1 MSRARFARYG
11 VNKGAKEADSAI
23 PGATVAQPTFLEGNR
38 QALIAVVP
46 MSHTAH
52 IPSHRKPRRSASK
65 LALRAGVAG
74 GVLGTIA
81 VAGAAGPANAEP
93 VTETIEM
100 PTLGSLDTAGL
111 ASAVAASAEASQQ
124 EALDQSLE
132 SQENAALQKAA
143 KEAKKAKA
151 EADRKAEAERAE
163 KARAEAEAKAKAEQ
177 ERLEAEARASRDRER
192 TQLRTTSTSD
202 NSSSGSNASDSGS
215 STGSSDSGSSTG
227 SSNNETQAPSGSA
240 ASIVAFARAQVGD
253 AYVRGGTG
261 PNSWDC
267 SGLVQ
272 AAYAQA
278 GIDLPRIS
286 YDQSSMGTSVSLS
299 NLQPGDILYW
309 GSRSGSYHVAI
320 YVGGGKYVGA
330 QNSSTGVVEHS
341 LDWDTPSGAVRIL

>member
-1 MSRARFARYG
+1 MS
-11 VNKGAKEADSAI
+11 
-23 PGATVAQPTFLEGNR
+23 Q
-38 QALIAVVP
+38 
-46 MSHTAH
+46 TAH

-74 GVLGTIA
+74 GVLSTIA

-100 PTLGSLDTAGL
+100 PTLGSLDTDL
-111 ASAVAASAEASQQ
+111 ASAVSASAEASQQ
-124 EALDQSLE
+124 EALDLSLQT
-132 SQENAALQKAA
+132 QERIALEKAA
-143 KEAKKAKA
+143 KDAKKAKA
-151 EADRKAEAERAE
+151 DADRKAAAEKAE
-163 KARAEAEAKAKAEQ
+163 KARAE
-177 ERLEAEARASRDRER
+177 ERERASRTQTR
-192 TQLRTTSTSD
+192 TQL
-202 NSSSGSNASDSGS
+202 SDSGS
-215 STGSSDSGSSTG
+215 SASSDSGSSS
-227 SSNNETQAPSGSA
+227 SSNTQAPTGSA
-240 ASIVAFARAQVGD
+240 AAIVAFARAQVGD

-272 AAYAQA
+272 AAYRQA

-286 YDQSSMGTSVSLS
+286 GDQSSMGTSVSLS

-330 QNSSTGVVEHS
+330 QNPSTGVVERS

>member
-1 MSRARFARYG
+1 
-11 VNKGAKEADSAI
+11 
-23 PGATVAQPTFLEGNR
+23 
-38 QALIAVVP
+38 

-65 LALRAGVAG
+65 MALRAGVAG

-100 PTLGSLDTAGL
+100 PTLGSLADGTGL

-124 EALDQSLE
+124 EALDQSLQT
-132 SQENAALQKAA
+132 QEDAALQKAA
-143 KEAKKAKA
+143 KEAKQAKA
-151 EADRKAEAERAE
+151 EAERKAAAERAE
-163 KARAEAEAKAKAEQ
+163 KARLKAEQ
-177 ERLEAEARASRDRER
+177 ERRDAAERASRDTAR
-192 TQLRTTSTSD
+192 TQLSTTSS
-202 NSSSGSNASDSGS
+202 
-215 STGSSDSGSSTG
+215 SSDSGSSSSDSG
-227 SSNNETQAPSGSA
+227 SAASQNETRTQAPSGA
-240 ASIVAFARAQVGD
+240 AATIVAFARAQIGD
-253 AYVRGGTG
+253 AYVSGGTG

-272 AAYAQA
+272 AAYRAA

-286 YDQSSMGTSVSLS
+286 YQQSSMGTEVSLS
-299 NLQPGDILYW
+299 NLQPGDVLYW

-330 QNSSTGVVEHS
+330 QNPSSGVVEHTM
-341 LDWDTPSGAVRIL
+341 DWDTPSGAVRIL

>member
-1 MSRARFARYG
+1 MS
-11 VNKGAKEADSAI
+11 
-23 PGATVAQPTFLEGNR
+23 Q
-38 QALIAVVP
+38 
-46 MSHTAH
+46 TAH

-100 PTLGSLDTAGL
+100 PTLGSLDVGTNL

-124 EALDQSLE
+124 EALDQSLQSLE
-132 SQENAALQKAA
+132 QAAFQKASQEAR
-143 KEAKKAKA
+143 KAKA
-151 EADRKAEAERAE
+151 EADRKAAAERAE
-163 KARAEAEAKAKAEQ
+163 QARLKAEKERQEAEEAAE
-177 ERLEAEARASRDRER
+177 RASRTSTR
-192 TQLRTTSTSD
+192 TQLATK
-202 NSSSGSNASDSGS
+202 SSGSSNDGGSSSSSSDGGSSASDSGS
-215 STGSSDSGSSTG
+215 RS
-227 SSNNETQAPSGSA
+227 EAPSGSA

-253 AYVRGGTG
+253 SYITGGTG

-272 AAYAQA
+272 AAYRAA

-286 YDQSSMGTSVSLS
+286 YQQSSMGSSVSLG

-309 GSRSGSYHVAI
+309 GSRSGSYHVAV

-330 QNSSTGVVEHS
+330 QNSSTGVVERS
-341 LDWDTPSGAVRIL
+341 LDWDPPSGAVRIL

>member
-1 MSRARFARYG
+1 
-11 VNKGAKEADSAI
+11 
-23 PGATVAQPTFLEGNR
+23 
-38 QALIAVVP
+38 

-111 ASAVAASAEASQQ
+111 ASAVAASAETSQQ
-124 EALDQSLE
+124 EALDQSLQA
-132 SQENAALQKAA
+132 QENAALQKAA

-163 KARAEAEAKAKAEQ
+163 KARAEAEAKAQAEQ
-177 ERLEAEARASRDRER
+177 ERKDAEERASRDRAR
-192 TQLRTTSTSD
+192 TQLSTTSTT
-202 NSSSGSNASDSGS
+202 SSGNTGSSVSGSDSNGSGSSS
-215 STGSSDSGSSTG
+215 STGSSSSDGGSSAGSST
-227 SSNNETQAPSGSA
+227 ETQAPSGSA
-240 ASIVAFARAQVGD
+240 AAIVAFARAQVGD

-272 AAYAQA
+272 AAYAAA

>member
-1 MSRARFARYG
+1 
-11 VNKGAKEADSAI
+11 
-23 PGATVAQPTFLEGNR
+23 
-38 QALIAVVP
+38 

-74 GVLGTIA
+74 GVLSTIA

-100 PTLGSLDTAGL
+100 PTLGSLGTDL
-111 ASAVAASAEASQQ
+111 SSAVAASAEASQQ
-124 EALDQSLE
+124 EALGQSLE
-132 SQENAALQKAA
+132 AQEAAALQKAA

-163 KARAEAEAKAKAEQ
+163 KARQEAEAKA
-177 ERLEAEARASRDRER
+177 ERERAEAEARAEAQARASRDAAR
-192 TQLRTTSTSD
+192 TQLTSTSASGSSGSSGSSASD
-202 NSSSGSNASDSGS
+202 SSSGSSSSGS
-215 STGSSDSGSSTG
+215 SSSDSGSSNDSG
-227 SSNNETQAPSGSA
+227 SSASDSSSTQAPSGTA

-253 AYVRGGTG
+253 AYVTGGTG

-272 AAYAQA
+272 AAYAAA

-286 YDQSSMGTSVSLS
+286 YQQSSMGSSVSLG

-330 QNSSTGVVEHS
+330 QNSSTGVVERS
-341 LDWDTPSGAVRIL
+341 LDWDPPSGAVRVL